1 MLNIVVAFKDEARSL
16 INLLSLRPQQP
27 PVGSKTFP
35 LYECGDARLIISGIG
50 AGNAEAAARFLC
62 ERSGSNDAPIR
73 APIRWLNFGIAGSAQ
88 FDIGDVVV
96 ASRIRR
102 QSCGEQWSCHRPPAT
117 GLPDALVRTVE
128 QPETDYA
135 QSGVYDMEA
144 AGICR
149 ALSESRAGEL
159 CCIKLVTDGPGRPAS
174 RLKMKMVRAMLDS
187 SRPQLSALLGALKKT
202 G

>member
-1 MLNIVVAFKDEARSL
+1 MLNIVVAFKDEARPL
-16 INLLSLRPQQP
+16 INLLSLRPQQPP

-35 LYECGDARLIISGIG
+35 LYECGDTRLIISGIG

-62 ERSGSNDAPIR
+62 ERSGADD

-159 CCIKLVTDGPGRPAS
+159 CCIKLVTDGPGHPAS
-174 RLKMKMVRAMLDS
+174 RLKMKTARAMLDS
-187 SRPQLSALLGALKKT
+187 SSPQLAALLGALKKT